1 MIRRRRPSPFISN
14 GHALQRLF
22 ERGLK
27 AVQVQSIVE
36 SGEVIA
42 SYPGAQP
49 LPSFLILGWVKERP
63 LHVVLAVDAENQR
76 CQVVTASIPDP
87 ALWNRDFKTRRMP

>member
-1 MIRRRRPSPFISN
+1 MEITCKEIIFS
-14 GHALQRLF
+14 GHAVQRLF

-27 AVQVQSIVE
+27 AVQVQSIIE

-42 SYPGAQP
+42 SYPGDQP
-49 LPSFLILGWVKERP
+49 LPSFLILGWVKDGP

-76 CQVVTASIPDP
+76 CQVITAYIPDP
-87 ALWNRDFKTRRMP
+87 ALWNRDFKTGRMP

>member
-1 MIRRRRPSPFISN
+1 MEITCKEIVFS
-14 GHALQRLF
+14 GHAVQRLF

-27 AVQVQSIVE
+27 AVQVQSIIE

-42 SYPGAQP
+42 SYPGDQP

-63 LHVVLAVDAENQR
+63 LHVVLAVDAESQR
-76 CQVVTASIPDP
+76 CQVVTAYIPDP
-87 ALWNRDFKTRRMP
+87 ALWNRDFKTRRMS

>member
-1 MIRRRRPSPFISN
+1 MEITCKEIIFS
-14 GHALQRLF
+14 GHAVQRLF

-27 AVQVQSIVE
+27 AAQVQSIIE

-42 SYPGAQP
+42 SYPGDQP
-49 LPSFLILGWVKERP
+49 LPSFLMLGWVKERP

-76 CQVVTASIPDP
+76 CQIITAYIPDP